1 MKIFCSALLGNDKDY
16 QLEKNGKSSY
26 KNNDIKYKKNC
37 QYSSQK
43 SNQSILNKDIF
54 SMHHKNR
61 NYNQNLFFKLMKEE
75 NPIFD
80 FDTKSSILEIID
92 YPITKS
98 NELIEKKKNLI
109 IPDTGKYRGEVKGDN
124 DSDIELNE
132 KDFEINTEKNVII
145 PHTKIRKNNVN
156 KKSKKFISKS
166 PGMESRKSV
175 KNKIIENLNINQYD
189 KNKSNLDSNSK
200 VSKIH
205 LGKKSNII
213 FNTNK
218 KNQSKEKSRKINIS
232 KYSSNFCFKKKEKD
246 NNNIKYNNCL
256 STFGILNGTK
266 ENNNN
271 ENMKSAKILE
281 SGKDSISIYFLRDK
295 KIYKKENIFFRTS
308 HKSNKMLKL
317 NNPFENLINNPNLL
331 ERKKKYLKKKIR
343 VVEGNSLKSNKNIN
357 KSNIKSKNIN
367 KANGIFI
374 KDNNRRLNFR
384 SPKSRK
390 GVSFC

>member
-16 QLEKNGKSSY
+16 QLEKNGKNSY

-43 SNQSILNKDIF
+43 SNQSILNKDIL

-232 KYSSNFCFKKKEKD
+232 KYSSNFCFKKKEKH

-331 ERKKKYLKKKIR
+331 ERKKKYLKKKIMA
-343 VVEGNSLKSNKNIN
+343 VEGNSLKSNKNFN
-357 KSNIKSKNIN
+357 NSNIKSKNIN
-367 KANGIFI
+367 RANGIFI
-374 KDNNRRLNFR
+374 KDNNGRLNFP

>member
-61 NYNQNLFFKLMKEE
+61 NYNQNLFFKLMQEE

-213 FNTNK
+213 FNANK

-232 KYSSNFCFKKKEKD
+232 KYSSNFCFKKKEKH

-331 ERKKKYLKKKIR
+331 ERKKKYLKKKIL